1 MDEKKA
7 HNKDNKTLKIYKKRK
22 LNINNDLSVI
32 KRKKRD
38 KKFIEFYGYK
48 IGNKFIKSDFS
59 KTFNES
65 KNNAK
70 IITNLLNEIYDKNID
85 KEEKEKLNR
94 IIYKVVFDIR
104 DSIELIDTNDKKIIK
119 NKEDNLEK
127 IDDKKNNSNEN
138 QLNQENNLINNFSNF
153 NYKNDNQVAENYINN
168 YVYPTYPP
176 TIDNQI
182 IHIND
187 IERKESI
194 YNNKANLNNLILPSQ
209 IDKINIES
217 KNLVNLNQNNISER
231 KNQNSLENHN
241 YLNYNNKFKSQIN
254 NEHQNKIY
262 YKINHLNNIGNI
274 NHIKVNNIFTL
285 NNKNNRDFYIIENDL
300 PKKIDNSN
308 INKEKLNNY
317 KKINFQ
323 VNEPTCPNEEN
334 ININLYNKKSINKNR
349 ISSSDDKLK
358 TKKFLEKENSK
369 NNYSNI
375 ILKKENEININFN
388 EKKKKESSEE
398 KICKTEDI
406 FINKSPS
413 KSHNDKSGILNN
425 HKKNLYSEQIT
436 RKYFTIINNHT
447 NLNKNVKMEKIL
459 NREKTLKTSQKN
471 VKKVNSKIKKNG
483 NKKNHSKIP
492 KKEPK
497 INVQI
502 NLTDLKKQEI
512 LEKSNKNKATMQKDE
527 KKDKIYYDYP
537 EDLKY
542 DVFGKQYKFSY
553 KDK

>member
-48 IGNKFIKSDFS
+48 IGNNFIKSNFS
-59 KTFNES
+59 KKFNES

-187 IERKESI
+187 IERKENI

-217 KNLVNLNQNNISER
+217 KNLENLNQNNISER

-274 NHIKVNNIFTL
+274 NHIKVN
-285 NNKNNRDFYIIENDL
+285 KN
-300 PKKIDNSN
+300 KKIFR
-308 INKEKLNNY
+308 KRKF
-317 KKINFQ
+317 KK
-323 VNEPTCPNEEN
+323 
-334 ININLYNKKSINKNR
+334 
-349 ISSSDDKLK
+349 
-358 TKKFLEKENSK
+358 
-369 NNYSNI
+369 
-375 ILKKENEININFN
+375 
-388 EKKKKESSEE
+388 
-398 KICKTEDI
+398 
-406 FINKSPS
+406 
-413 KSHNDKSGILNN
+413 
-425 HKKNLYSEQIT
+425 
-436 RKYFTIINNHT
+436 
-447 NLNKNVKMEKIL
+447 
-459 NREKTLKTSQKN
+459 
-471 VKKVNSKIKKNG
+471 
-483 NKKNHSKIP
+483 
-492 KKEPK
+492 
-497 INVQI
+497 
-502 NLTDLKKQEI
+502 
-512 LEKSNKNKATMQKDE
+512 
-527 KKDKIYYDYP
+527 
-537 EDLKY
+537 
-542 DVFGKQYKFSY
+542 
-553 KDK
+553 